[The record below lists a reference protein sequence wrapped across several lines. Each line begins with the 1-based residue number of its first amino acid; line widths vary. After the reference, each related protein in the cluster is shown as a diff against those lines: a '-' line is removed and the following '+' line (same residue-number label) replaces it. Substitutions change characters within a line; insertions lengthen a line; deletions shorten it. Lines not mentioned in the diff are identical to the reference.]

1 VQVIVRYLSFP
12 VNIDNWGGKMEI
24 EIANT
29 ILWALEQGINSY
41 FCLLKGI

>member
-1 VQVIVRYLSFP
+1 
-12 VNIDNWGGKMEI
+12 MEI
-24 EIANT
+24 EITNT